1 MKKLIFLFPVFLLAL
16 RVDFSACYEKY
27 KHIYSLIPVTK
38 TKSVT
43 FSKPSKYIFFDP
55 FTKMYVISHKN
66 RYPIKFYNNEKLG
79 WFLAAVNFENVYGGT
94 FAKDMEFL
102 SPAKLSTIV
111 PKNTIISDIFC
122 NAYGI
127 GTGGG
132 FIKSDFVKHFVNY
145 GYWGDI
151 GIEVDKWMRVKYV
164 DPFYV
169 SGIKVGDKIVKI
181 NSKKADVRSFS
192 KNVLLSPIGRVVV
205 IKTEKKEIPLKVR
218 KKIYNFTPLM
228 HFGIVVDK
236 DLNIIKLPKKLYNKT
251 YIKTPA
257 KLIAVN
263 SHKLYTFNQLK
274 KMLSFDKNVTI
285 TVEKDGIQITIPLR
299 R

>member
-1 MKKLIFLFPVFLLAL
+1 MKKLLFFPLFLFAFKL
-16 RVDFSACYEKY
+16 DFSACYKKY

-38 TKSVT
+38 TKSIT
-43 FSKPSKYIFFDP
+43 FSKPSSYIYFDP

-79 WFLAAVNFENVYGGT
+79 WFLAAINFENVYGGT

-102 SPAKLSTIV
+102 SPAKLSTSV
-111 PKNTIISDIFC
+111 PKNTIISDMFC
-122 NAYGI
+122 NAYGV
-127 GTGGG
+127 GSGDG
-132 FIKSDFVKHFVNY
+132 FIRGDFIKHFAKY

-151 GIEVDKWMRVKYV
+151 GIEVDKFMRVKSI

-169 SGIKVGDKIVKI
+169 SGIKVGDKILKI
-181 NSKKADVRSFS
+181 NSKKANVKTFS
-192 KNVLLSPIGRVVV
+192 KYVLLGHIGDKVV
-205 IKTEKKEIPLKVR
+205 IKSEKKEIVLEVR

-236 DLNIIKLPKKLYNKT
+236 DLNIVKLSKELFNKT
-251 YIKTPA
+251 YIKPPA
-257 KLIAVN
+257 KLIKVN
-263 SHKLYTFNQLK
+263 SYKVKSFEELK
-274 KMLSFDKNVTI
+274 KILSFNKNVTI